1 MIVVLREL
9 DYEELKKQLDED
21 DRIVVWSCNDCTK
34 YCNLGGRENLN
45 ALADALEKDGYNVV
59 HRELIGVG
67 CQPPLIRLRS
77 RHPATKDIFDSASVI
92 IVLSCT
98 DGYLKTQRVF
108 KNKKVIQVGIS
119 VGLGAYSK
127 EEGMRLVIPA
137 IETGLEPSIEGYSL
151 EEAARKL
158 GKKSGPLV

>member
-1 MIVVLREL
+1 MIVVLRDL
-9 DYEELKKQLDED
+9 DYEELKKQLEED

-45 ALADALEKDGYNVV
+45 ALGDALEKDGYNVI

-77 RHPATKDIFDSASVI
+77 RHPATKEIFDSATAI

-108 KNKKVIQVGIS
+108 KDKKVIQVGIS

-137 IETGLEPSIEGYSL
+137 IETGLEPSIDGYSL
-151 EEAARKL
+151 EEAAKKL
-158 GKKSGPLV
+158 KMKSGPLV